1 MFFTI
6 HNHPAWY
13 ILSLFCTRCLVWAL
27 ALIALLS
34 PSSLKVDKVVV
45 ADICRMV
52 LGPFATC
59 SVISIC
65 YPQPHLKFMQIL

>member
-1 MFFTI
+1 MFFTT

-34 PSSLKVDKVVV
+34 PSSPKVDKVV

-52 LGPFATC
+52 LDPVATC

-65 YPQPHLKFMQIL
+65 YLQPHSKFMQIL